1 MSGALLEVDAIHY
14 RYQGGAQALH
24 GLSLSILAGRRV
36 AILGPNGCGKTT
48 LLLHLNGTLRPTSG
62 RVLFKGQVQHP
73 RELARL
79 KQHVGIVLQDP
90 DDQLFAAS
98 VYQDVSFGPMNLGWS
113 SDAVTRAVEHALIA
127 MDIQDLSHC
136 GTHLLSFGQKKRVA
150 IAGVLAMQP
159 TMLVLDEPTAGLD
172 SSGTQCLL
180 QALAGLQSAGTTIVI
195 ATHDID
201 LAYAWADDVALMR
214 SGRVVLAGPC
224 SHVLADPR
232 LDEIAGVRP
241 PILRQI
247 SAAMAMHQAPED
259 LPRTVDALLGILQ
272 AKDPA

>member
-1 MSGALLEVDAIHY
+1 MSGALLEVEAIDY
-14 RYQGGAQALH
+14 LYQGGAQALH
-24 GLSLSILAGRRV
+24 GLSLSVLPGRRL

-48 LLLHLNGTLRPTSG
+48 LLLHLNGTLRPTAG

-73 RELARL
+73 RELAGL
-79 KQHVGIVLQDP
+79 KRHVGIVLQDP

-98 VYQDVSFGPMNLGWS
+98 VYQDVSFGPLNLGWS
-113 SDAVTRAVEHALIA
+113 SDAVKRAVEDALRA

-180 QALAGLQSAGTTIVI
+180 HALAGLQSAGTTIVI

-224 SHVLADPR
+224 TRVLADPC
-232 LDEIAGVRP
+232 LHEIAGLRP

-247 SAAMAMHQAPED
+247 SAAMAMCEPPED

-272 AKDPA
+272 AKNAA